1 MRMDTAGV
9 SKPGGRKN
17 NQDSY
22 GFELVDHGGCWVVAD
37 GLGGHAGGEMASRMA
52 VAIVLE
58 QFKAAPET
66 AAQTLAACFQNVQA
80 AIQQKAAEDFSL
92 AGMRTTLVM
101 LTCSHEKA
109 VWGHVGDSRLYW
121 FRQGH
126 VLQQTRDHSVPQ
138 MLVDAGKISFQEIRG
153 HEDQNRLTRAMGQE
167 GEIRPTLLPEL
178 FPVQEGDAALLCS
191 DGVWTYVLEQEM
203 EEDLVSAVSAADW
216 LNRIEQRVLAQ
227 AEGSYDNYTAVAVL
241 FQGVLDV

>member
-1 MRMDTAGV
+1 M

-37 GLGGHAGGEMASRMA
+37 GLGGHAGGETASRMA
-52 VAIVLE
+52 VDIVLA
-58 QFKAAPET
+58 QFRAAPKT
-66 AAQTLAACFQNVQA
+66 AVQDIAICFQNAQA

-92 AGMRTTLVM
+92 AGMRTTMVM
-101 LTCSHEKA
+101 LTCIQEKA

-121 FRQGH
+121 FRQGR
-126 VLQQTRDHSVPQ
+126 VLKQTRDHSVPQ

-153 HEDQNRLTRAMGQE
+153 HEDQNRLTKAMGQE

-178 FPVQEGDAALLCS
+178 FPVQTGDAALLCS

-203 EEDLVSAVSAADW
+203 EEDLVNAASATDW
-216 LNRIEQRVLAQ
+216 LNRIEQRVLAR